1 MLLFLAEAVESHV
14 FLTDLFIWRTLIL
27 GLRLI
32 FKPLAKRGS
41 IVRLASRPR
50 PLLCVRRADWP
61 ARAGAASAPA
71 SPFICALGRWT
82 PHLISNQGDFS
93 IFLLSTVR
101 LQIWDFFI
109 TYFFKKL
116 HLGSF
121 FCARLFH
128 PFPSLLRCC
137 FLISS
142 TKIFLSGVYLIGSVL
157 SSSPPPLPPPSGVCA
172 AAAAAAAAAATAAH
186 PVVTPTRG
194 SLFPPWIC

>member
-1 MLLFLAEAVESHV
+1 MGEGSEWRETHGYRPTRVNASQVNAFSAPMHNYPPLALINSKQSKPIKKCIIIFKQREASAMYFLI
-14 FLTDLFIWRTLIL
+14 DLFIWRTLIL

-32 FKPLAKRGS
+32 FKPFAKRGS
-41 IVRLASRPR
+41 IVHQARRPR

-61 ARAGAASAPA
+61 TRAGAASAPA

-109 TYFFKKL
+109 TSFFFEL

-128 PFPSLLRCC
+128 PFS
-137 FLISS
+137 
-142 TKIFLSGVYLIGSVL
+142 
-157 SSSPPPLPPPSGVCA
+157 LPPVLL
-172 AAAAAAAAAATAAH
+172 
-186 PVVTPTRG
+186 
-194 SLFPPWIC
+194 LFDLFD

>member
-1 MLLFLAEAVESHV
+1 MIIFRPWETRSTYFLI
-14 FLTDLFIWRTLIL
+14 DLFIWRTLIL

-32 FKPLAKRGS
+32 FKPFAKRGS
-41 IVRLASRPR
+41 IVRPERRPR

-109 TYFFKKL
+109 T
-116 HLGSF
+116 SF
-121 FCARLFH
+121 FFFRKKNYTWA
-128 PFPSLLRCC
+128 PFL
-137 FLISS
+137 SS
-142 TKIFLSGVYLIGSVL
+142 TF
-157 SSSPPPLPPPSGVCA
+157 PPFSLPPVLL
-172 AAAAAAAAAATAAH
+172 
-186 PVVTPTRG
+186 
-194 SLFPPWIC
+194 LFDLFD